1 MHEIQVLQGS
11 DEYEF
16 IQKDYITL
24 RSFASIVNRSD
35 VWVKRRFMAY
45 KGRPVGKYD
54 NLKVNIMA
62 PFVNDEGETVIGR
75 KNVYIYLKRSMI
87 EDYFLS
93 GDIYKAEPKI
103 TDPFYYEYK
112 HYALRM
118 HISNFKIENLIPRS
132 NNSKKGGIKWSTAV
146 KNNYLVIFPKDG
158 GVFFYK
164 DE

>member
-1 MHEIQVLQGS
+1 MHELQVLQS
-11 DEYEF
+11 SKEYEF

-35 VWVKRRFMAY
+35 IWVKRRFMAY
-45 KGRPVGKYD
+45 KGRPVGEYD

-75 KNVYIYLKRSMI
+75 KNVYIYLKRRMI

-93 GDIYKAEPKI
+93 SRIYKAEANKTAPS
-103 TDPFYYEYK
+103 DYDFNFAEHEYIK
-112 HYALRM
+112 
-118 HISNFKIENLIPRS
+118 NFKIENLIPRS
-132 NNSKKGGIKWSTAV
+132 NNSKKGGIKWTTAV
-146 KNNYLVIFPKDG
+146 KNNYLVIFLDDG

-164 DE
+164 NE